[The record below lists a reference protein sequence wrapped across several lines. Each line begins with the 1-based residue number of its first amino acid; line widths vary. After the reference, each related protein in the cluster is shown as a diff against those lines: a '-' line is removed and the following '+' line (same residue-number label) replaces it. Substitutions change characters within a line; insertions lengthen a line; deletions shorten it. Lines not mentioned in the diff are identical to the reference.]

1 MMMLDVHIDDDMK
14 ETGGILYFI
23 STADIL
29 PDFILIPLRRLLFG
43 KFDENDDDIPE

>member
-1 MMMLDVHIDDDMK
+1 MMILDIERDDDLD

-29 PDFILIPLRRLLFG
+29 PDFILIPLRNLLFG
-43 KFDENDDDIPE
+43 KFDEDDD